1 MSRKEADLLVVSQG
15 FDTLR
20 YSTHRFLKPVSLE
33 PFAAL
38 KGRLS
43 EGLAPDECGLQET
56 KIESVGL
63 STAARVSKDLSKP
76 WATIARDI
84 VVLSP

>member
-1 MSRKEADLLVVSQG
+1 MSHETLDSIVAQG

-38 KGRLS
+38 KGKLR
-43 EGLAPDECGLQET
+43 EGLAKIRET
-56 KIESVGL
+56 KIES
-63 STAARVSKDLSKP
+63 
-76 WATIARDI
+76 WATPSGDI
-84 VVLSP
+84 VVLRNVD